1 MRKDHIINS
10 IRILAV
16 CCAVF
21 LLAAFVRPVR
31 AQANPSQRF
40 VYDQAGVLSESEAAK
55 LEKYA
60 HKIGTDH
67 GLDIIIVF
75 YDQGYT
81 PDQLRDAADDLYDQ
95 NGFGYEE
102 AHGSGIVFAV
112 DITSRQYWYSTSG
125 TVQQWY
131 TESLFTE
138 LDSKVRSRLSA
149 NDWYN
154 SAREFIRFQKKFQN
168 PSVPV
173 TLGMRVSNAAER
185 LPLIGLI
192 SAAFSGILTFFRSK
206 TSHSANRPGAG
217 AYVRP
222 GSYRLLQADDVL
234 VNEHTTRTRI
244 STGDFRGP
252 GGGHTGGVF
261 IGNGGSHFNG
271 NIFGGHHGGGMGVG
285 GHFSGGGHS
294 HGGHG
299 GSF

>member
-1 MRKDHIINS
+1 MRKNHTIICV
-10 IRILAV
+10 RILAI
-16 CCAVF
+16 CFAVF
-21 LLAAFVRPVR
+21 LLGIIICPAKV
-31 AQANPSQRF
+31 QASPSRQF
-40 VYDQAGVLSESEAAK
+40 VYDQAGVLSEGEAVR
-55 LEKYA
+55 LEKLA

-75 YDQGYT
+75 YKQGYT
-81 PDQLRDAADDLYDQ
+81 LDQLRNAADDLYDQ

-112 DITSRQYWYSTSG
+112 DVASRQYWYSTSG

-138 LDSKVRSRLSA
+138 LDGKVRSRLSA

-154 SAREFIRFQKKFQN
+154 SAKEFIRFQKKFQN

-173 TLGMRVSNAAER
+173 TLKMRFSNAAER
-185 LPLIGLI
+185 LPFIGLI
-192 SAAFSGILTFFRSK
+192 SAAFSGILTLFQSR
-206 TSHSANRPGAG
+206 TSHSASRPGAG
-217 AYVRP
+217 TYVRP
-222 GSYRLLQADDVL
+222 GSYRLLQADDIL

-261 IGNGGSHFNG
+261 IGNGGSHFNSG
-271 NIFGGHHGGGMGVG
+271 MFGGHGGGMGVG
-285 GHFSGGGHS
+285 GHISGGGHS